1 MESMDVKSA
10 FLINRP
16 RLPCGKIFLHIKGVI
31 YMENH
36 VRSLIHIAEL
46 YYQEGLSQSAI
57 AEILSTS
64 RASVSRL
71 LEEAKAR
78 GIVEIIVHSPITK
91 DPELSSQLRLHLKLR
106 DAIVVVGGMSQDKTL
121 RDCSEVAVQ
130 FLSTILEN
138 NMTLG
143 IAWGRAIQYCCDK
156 MQFDE
161 DYHNVHVAQMA
172 GCLGDGS
179 SNLGGL
185 ELSMRMAQKLNG
197 TYSNIY
203 APILVSNETTHS
215 YLIAEKQIKVA
226 IEKANRPNIVISGV
240 GLPTDDHSSM
250 FRAGCFTKEERQDL
264 IERGGEAII
273 LARWI
278 DGNGKELFCPGHYT
292 IAAPLD
298 AMREAAWS
306 IGICASANRARA
318 VLAALRGGYFNVLVV
333 DDALAKELL
342 RLTKND

>member
-1 MESMDVKSA
+1 
-10 FLINRP
+10 
-16 RLPCGKIFLHIKGVI
+16 
-31 YMENH
+31 MENH

-71 LEEAKAR
+71 LDEAKAR
-78 GIVEIIVHSPITK
+78 GIVEIIVHSPISK
-91 DPELSSQLRLHLKLR
+91 DPELSSRLRSRLNLR
-106 DAIVVVGGMSQDKTL
+106 DAIVVTGGMSPDKTL
-121 RDCSEVAVQ
+121 QDCSEVTVQ

-138 NMTLG
+138 NMTIG

-156 MQFDE
+156 MQFDA
-161 DYHNVHVAQMA
+161 DYRNIHVAQMA

-203 APILVSNETTHS
+203 APILVSNEATHA
-215 YLIAEKQIKVA
+215 YLLAEKQIRVA
-226 IEKANRPNIVISGV
+226 IEKANHPNIVISGV

-264 IERGGEAII
+264 IARGGETII

-278 DGNGKELFCPGHYT
+278 NRDGEELFCPGHYT
-292 IAAPLD
+292 IAAPLE
-298 AMREAAWS
+298 AMRRAAWS
-306 IGICASANRARA
+306 IGICVSANRAEA
-318 VLAALRGGYFNVLVV
+318 VLATLRGGYFNALVV
-333 DDALAKELL
+333 DDTLAKELL
-342 RLTKND
+342 RLTEDD